1 MTPDE
6 LVRPE
11 VLALSAYHVA
21 EAQGMVKL
29 DAMENP
35 YPLPENLRRELAQVL
50 SRVDLNRYP
59 DPGAPRLKEL
69 LARKMNVPKGM
80 ELLLGNGSD
89 DLIQV
94 ITMALAKPGA

>member
-1 MTPDE
+1 VKPED

-11 VLALSAYHVA
+11 VLALKAYHVP

-35 YPLPENLRRELAQVL
+35 YPLPDALRRELAEHL

-59 DPGAPRLKEL
+59 DPT
-69 LARKMNVPKGM
+69 AR
-80 ELLLGNGSD
+80 SC
-89 DLIQV
+89 
-94 ITMALAKPGA
+94 AR